1 LFGINVE
8 IMIHGDPFEFRVR
21 ERIVRRALELRQEL
35 DDAAA
40 VAIVNRLA
48 ESMKK
53 GQSGS

>member
-1 LFGINVE
+1 ME

-21 ERIVRRALELRQEL
+21 ERIVRRALELRADM
-35 DDAAA
+35 DDRAA

-53 GQSGS
+53 GQSS